1 MHSYICLLDSY
12 FPNERCCKS
21 RCNAY
26 YNICEAQSV
35 LTAAHHGQSLIAE
48 RGESGEAAAQ
58 PNNKQEPQVGR
69 QTVTGNP

>member
-1 MHSYICLLDSY
+1 MHSYTCLLY
-12 FPNERCCKS
+12 NCFPYERCCKS
-21 RCNAY
+21 CCNAY

-58 PNNKQEPQVGR
+58 PNNKQEAQVGR